1 MLTVYFVDDDSLI
14 IEEMNKII
22 DWNRFGFEVVGS
34 STDSV
39 VALKEINECKPDLIF
54 SDIQM
59 DEMSGL
65 QMVSQIEYPANV
77 VFFSAYDRF
86 EYAVD
91 AIKLKALNFLKKPPK
106 KAELI
111 QIVTDVRKKEN
122 DKFNEKVFRL
132 TSRSDLNNEAKREL
146 ELLLESSRLLPKTDY
161 RVVAVYGDSVPQ
173 EFVRKLSE
181 CADYLHTL
189 YEDENLYLAIAYALD
204 VSSLRQSDTLN
215 GSNVAVSGNLSGY
228 KGFYDIFKKVR
239 VNSKMYFFNRK
250 NTFVQV
256 DKFNS
261 SAKEII
267 KELSACGSLT
277 DFQAAVHSLYDKLD
291 GKVLCSD
298 VQRIYVTL
306 VSGLY
311 KFGVIDN
318 AGELLSASALD
329 VYDDYAGMLDD
340 ICSYFVVDE
349 DSGFAESVIN
359 AIVDEMKKNVGAR
372 MSLSSFAK
380 EYGYNTAYLSVVFK
394 KTTGTSFLNYLTEL
408 KMDYAKTLMITHPK
422 MPLKNIANEVGYYDY
437 YHFSKMFKKFVGC
450 SPTDFREDIK

>member
-34 STDSV
+34 STESV
-39 VALKEINECKPDLIF
+39 VALKEINDCKPDLIF

-65 QMVSQIEYPANV
+65 QMVSQIEYQANV

-122 DKFNEKVFRL
+122 DRFNEKVFRL

-146 ELLLESSRLLPKTDY
+146 ELILESSRLLPKTDY

-250 NTFVQV
+250 NAFVQV
-256 DKFNS
+256 DKFNG

-329 VYDDYAGMLDD
+329 VYDDYVGMLDD

-349 DSGFAESVIN
+349 DGGFAEGVIN
-359 AIVDEMKKNVGAR
+359 SIVDKMKKNVGAR

>member
-1 MLTVYFVDDDSLI
+1 MLTVYLVDDDSLI

-34 STDSV
+34 STESV

-111 QIVTDVRKKEN
+111 EIVTDVRKKEN
-122 DKFNEKVFRL
+122 EKFNEKVFRL
-132 TSRSDLNNEAKREL
+132 TSRSGLNNESKREL
-146 ELLLESSRLLPKTDY
+146 EVLLESSRLLPKTDY
-161 RVVAVYGDSVPQ
+161 RVVAVYGDSVPAG
-173 EFVRKLSE
+173 FVSKLGE
-181 CADYLHTL
+181 CTGYLHTL
-189 YEDENLYLAIAYALD
+189 YEDENLYLAIAYGLD
-204 VSSLRQSDTLN
+204 VDNLRQSDTLS
-215 GSNVAVSGNLSGY
+215 GSNVAVSASINGY
-228 KGFYDIFKKVR
+228 KGFYDIFRKVR

-250 NTFVQV
+250 NTLVEI

-261 SAKEII
+261 SAKEIV
-267 KELSACGSLT
+267 KELSACSNLT
-277 DFQAAVHSLYDKLD
+277 DFQSTVHLLYDKLN
-291 GKVLCSD
+291 GMVLCSD

-329 VYDDYAGMLDD
+329 VYDDYVGMLDD
-340 ICSYFVVDE
+340 ICSYFVVDDE
-349 DSGFAESVIN
+349 SGFAESVIN
-359 AIVDEMKKNVGAR
+359 SIVDEMKKNVGAR

-394 KTTGTSFLNYLTEL
+394 KITGTSFLNYLTEL

-450 SPTDFREDIK
+450 SPTDFRDDIK